1 MMIIIIIISFAED
14 CIHRSRQVLRPILGV
29 SPPLI
34 VDDLVMKK
42 IFRK

>member
-29 SPPLI
+29 SPLI

>member
-14 CIHRSRQVLRPILGV
+14 CIHRSSQVLRPILGV
-29 SPPLI
+29 SPLI